1 MSDVSTLTVAAWVVL
16 VLGALVIGVS
26 KTAVGGLVML
36 AVAMFAAVLPARAS
50 TGVVL
55 LLLIVGDLFAI
66 RAYTQYADWTIL
78 RRLAPWVLL
87 GVIGGTA
94 FLHYAGDAAVKR
106 TIGLILLVLVL
117 YAIDRKLHLH
127 VRRSGAEQPPPSVAL
142 GAAAAAAS
150 GFMSMVAN
158 AGSLIYLYLLR
169 LRLPVLT
176 FLGTGAWF
184 FFAVN
189 LVKVPLSVSLG
200 LVTGRTLLLALVLA
214 PAVAVGAVVG
224 RAIVKKLSLE
234 VFEWVVLVVTLAA
247 AVNLVR

>member
-117 YAIDRKLHLH
+117 YAIGRKLHLH

>member
-1 MSDVSTLTVAAWVVL
+1 MPDLATLSVLAWVVL
-16 VLGALVIGVS
+16 VLGAVIIGVS

-50 TGVVL
+50 TGVAL

-66 RAYTQYADWTIL
+66 RAYTQYADWAVL
-78 RRLAPWVLL
+78 RRLAPWVVL
-87 GVIGGTA
+87 GVAGGTA
-94 FLHYAGDAAVKR
+94 FLHLAGDAAVKR
-106 TIGLILLVLVL
+106 TIGAILLVLVAYSIL
-117 YAIDRKLHLH
+117 RK
-127 VRRSGAEQPPPSVAL
+127 VRAKPGSEPGQPSSVL
-142 GAAAAAAS
+142 AAAAGAGS

-189 LVKVPLSVSLG
+189 LVKLPLSFSLG
-200 LVTGRTLLLALVLA
+200 LVSSTTALLALVLA
-214 PAVAVGAVVG
+214 PAVAVGALVG
-224 RAIVKKLSLE
+224 RAFVSRLSLD
-234 VFEWVVLVVTLAA
+234 VFEWLVLVVTFVAA
-247 AVNLVR
+247 LNLVR